1 MYELSWIFASFVLFG
16 KSTFFPFLTFSNPFS
31 YTFLAQLAETELT
44 KRKLL
49 MFVLLCSGIVIF
61 GAALCLAIGV
71 PIALEMQSQQQ
82 PSGYR
87 AEIVRK
93 LLSEVPLVDG

>member
-1 MYELSWIFASFVLFG
+1 M
-16 KSTFFPFLTFSNPFS
+16 
-31 YTFLAQLAETELT
+31 
-44 KRKLL
+44 
-49 MFVLLCSGIVIF
+49 CSGIVIF

-93 LLSEVPLVDG
+93 LLSEVPLVDGWEIIILLLFLGAYTK